1 MSSSNPLTHY
11 STPSTLSKKLKIVLA
26 GNPNCGKSSLFNQL
40 TGLKQRITNIPG
52 TTIENK
58 VGTFTNNG
66 TQIELVDTP
75 GTYSFN
81 PKSLDEKEAV
91 KVFFEEPSPSTIL
104 YIADAANLKRN
115 LFYFSQLA
123 QHNIPMV
130 LVLNMLDIAD
140 FKGYEID
147 IDRLEKELGIKVFKI
162 NARTGTGIDAIKNAI
177 CEQQFVPHYTF
188 GTDEDHTHQ
197 SHYESIS
204 RLLNKTTT
212 LKSKR
217 ELISNKIDSWATH
230 PIVGYLLFLVLL
242 LIIFQSVFTLA
253 TYPMD
258 WIESGFSMLSEFLS
272 DTLPDGWLKK
282 LIINGL
288 VAGISGVVIFV
299 PQIAILFFFMG
310 LLEDTG
316 YMARVSF
323 IMDKMLSG
331 LGLSGKSIVPLLSGA
346 ACAIPA
352 IMSTRNIENWKDRL
366 ITIMVTPL
374 MSCSARLPVYT
385 LLISM
390 AIPSKQILGFINLQA
405 IVMLAMYVLGTVAA
419 LVAAVVF
426 KWIIKYDIPSYFI
439 MELPIYHVPRWKN
452 IWLNCWQ
459 KSLSFVTEAGK
470 VILIVS
476 IILWFLASYGP
487 NQNSNFSIQESEQL
501 EESYA
506 GHFGKTIEPV
516 IKPIGFNWKIGI
528 SLITSFAAREVF
540 VGTMSTI
547 YSVGDESNFEQI
559 REKMKKDTL
568 TNGQPTYSIAVV
580 LSLMVFYAFAM
591 QCMGTLAVV
600 YKETKSWKWPA
611 IQFTYM
617 TTLAYVSSWVVFNLF
632 R

>member
-1 MSSSNPLTHY
+1 MEEQ
-11 STPSTLSKKLKIVLA
+11 KELKIVLA
-26 GNPNCGKSSLFNQL
+26 GNPNCGKSSLFNSL
-40 TGLKQRITNIPG
+40 TGMKQKITNVPG

-58 VGTFTNNG
+58 VGSFKVDG
-66 TQIELVDTP
+66 RKVELIDTP

-91 KVFFEEPSPSTIL
+91 KVFFDNPLPDAIL
-104 YIADAANLKRN
+104 YVADAANLKRN

-123 QHNIPMV
+123 QHGIPMV
-130 LVLNMLDIAD
+130 LVLTMLDIAD
-140 FKGYEID
+140 FKGFEID
-147 IDRLEKELGIKVFKI
+147 IDRLEKELGIRIFKV
-162 NARTGTGIDAIKNAI
+162 NARAGEGIAEVKKALA
-177 CEQQFVPHYTF
+177 QSQFVPHYAF
-188 GTDEDHTHQ
+188 GSEEDHTHE
-197 SHYESIS
+197 SHFISINK
-204 RLLNKTTT
+204 LLNKTTT

-217 ELISNKIDSWATH
+217 ELVSNKIDAWATH
-230 PIVGYLLFLVLL
+230 PVLGYLMFLVVLL
-242 LIIFQSVFTLA
+242 VIFQSVFTLA
-253 TYPMD
+253 SYPMD
-258 WIESGFSMLSEFLS
+258 WIENGFSLLSEWLTS
-272 DTLPDGWLKK
+272 VLPDGWLKK

-288 VAGISGVVIFV
+288 VAGIAGVVVFV

-323 IMDKMLSG
+323 IMDKMLRG
-331 LGLSGKSIVPLLSGA
+331 LGLSGKSVVPLLSGA

-390 AIPSKQILGFINLQA
+390 AIPSDKFVGIVSIQALLMLG
-405 IVMLAMYVLGTVAA
+405 MYVLGTVAA

-426 KWIIKYDIPSYFI
+426 KWIIKHDVPSYFI
-439 MELPIYHVPRWKN
+439 MELPVYHAPRWKN
-452 IWLNCWQ
+452 IWMNMWQ
-459 KSLSFVTEAGK
+459 KSRSFVAEAGK

-476 IILWFLASYGP
+476 IVLWFLASYGP
-487 NQNSNFSIQESEQL
+487 RPEQTFSIQESEHL
-501 EESYA
+501 DESYA
-506 GHFGKTIEPV
+506 GYFGKAIEPA

-528 SLITSFAAREVF
+528 ALITSFAAREVF

-547 YSVGDESNFEQI
+547 YSVGDEENFDQI
-559 REKMKKDTL
+559 RDKMRKDTL
-568 TNGQPTYSIAVV
+568 ANGDQVYSIGVV

-611 IQFTYM
+611 IQFVYM
-617 TTLAYVSSWVVFNLF
+617 TVLAYIGSWITFNLF
-632 R
+632 G

>member
-1 MSSSNPLTHY
+1 MSD
-11 STPSTLSKKLKIVLA
+11 KKHIKVVLA

-40 TGLKQRITNIPG
+40 TELKQKITNVPG

-58 VGTFTNNG
+58 VGHVSVSG
-66 TQIELVDTP
+66 KEIEITDTP

-91 KVFFEEPSPSTIL
+91 KVFFESPPPQTIL

-123 QHNIPMV
+123 QHKIPMV

-140 FKGYEID
+140 FKGFEINV
-147 IDRLEKELGIKVFKI
+147 DRLEKELGIRVYKI
-162 NARTGTGIDAIKNAI
+162 NARTGEGTDEIKKAIA
-177 CEQQFVPHYTF
+177 EDQFVPHYEF
-188 GTDEDHTHQ
+188 GSEHDHTHET
-197 SHYESIS
+197 HYEAIA

-212 LKSKR
+212 LKTKR
-217 ELISNKIDSWATH
+217 ELISNKIDAYATH
-230 PIVGYLLFLVLL
+230 PVLGYLLFLVVLL
-242 LIIFQSVFTLA
+242 VIFQSVFTLA
-253 TYPMD
+253 AYPMD
-258 WIESGFSMLSEFLS
+258 WIENGFSSFSEFLS
-272 DTLPDGWLKK
+272 NTLADGWLKK

-288 VAGISGVVIFV
+288 VAGIAGVVVFV

-323 IMDKMLSG
+323 IMDKMLRG
-331 LGLSGKSIVPLLSGA
+331 LGLSGKSVVPLLSGA

-390 AIPSKQILGFINLQA
+390 AIPSTMIAGFINLQA
-405 IVMLAMYVLGTVAA
+405 LVMLAMYVLGTAAA

-426 KWIIKYDIPSYFI
+426 KWIIKHDIPSYFI
-439 MELPIYHVPRWKN
+439 MELPIYHTPRWNN
-452 IWLNCWQ
+452 IWINCWQ
-459 KSLSFVTEAGK
+459 KSLSFIKEAGK

-476 IILWFLASYGP
+476 VVLWFLASYGP
-487 NQNSNFSIQESEQL
+487 KPEKSISIQESVTLEQ
-501 EESYA
+501 SYA
-506 GHFGKTIEPV
+506 GHFGKVIEPS

-528 SLITSFAAREVF
+528 ALITSFAAREVF

-547 YSVGDESNFEQI
+547 YSVGDEENFEQI
-559 REKMKKDTL
+559 REKMRKDTL
-568 TNGQPTYSIAVV
+568 RSGEPVYSLAVV

-591 QCMGTLAVV
+591 QCMSTLAVV
-600 YKETKSWKWPA
+600 YKETQSWKWPT
-611 IQFTYM
+611 IQFVYM
-617 TTLAYVSSWVVFNLF
+617 TALAYVSSWIVFNLF
-632 R
+632 Q

>member
-1 MSSSNPLTHY
+1 MEIT
-11 STPSTLSKKLKIVLA
+11 KIILA

-40 TGLKQRITNIPG
+40 TGLKQKITNVPG

-58 VGTFTNNG
+58 VGRLKVGNVN
-66 TQIELVDTP
+66 IELIDTP

-91 KVFFEEPSPSTIL
+91 KVFFEKPEPSTIL

-123 QHNIPMV
+123 QHKIPMI
-130 LVLNMLDIAD
+130 LVLNMLDISD
-140 FKGYEID
+140 FKGFEINV
-147 IDRLEKELGIKVFKI
+147 DRLEKELGVRVFKI
-162 NARTGTGIDAIKNAI
+162 NARTGVGVDLLKKALG
-177 CEQQFVPHYTF
+177 EDQFVPHYQF
-188 GTDEDHTHQ
+188 GSADDHTHET
-197 SHYESIS
+197 HFESITK
-204 RLLNKTTT
+204 LLNKTTT

-217 ELISNKIDSWATH
+217 ELISNKIDAWATH
-230 PIVGYLLFLVLL
+230 PILGYLMFLSVLL
-242 LIIFQSVFTLA
+242 VIFQSVFTLA
-253 TYPMD
+253 SYPMD
-258 WIESGFSMLSEFLS
+258 WIEGGFSMLSEFLS
-272 DTLPDGWLKK
+272 NTLPDGWLKR
-282 LIINGL
+282 LLVNGL
-288 VAGISGVVIFV
+288 IAGIAGIVVFV

-323 IMDKMLSG
+323 IMDKMLRG

-390 AIPSKQILGFINLQA
+390 AIPSTLILGFINLQA
-405 IVMLAMYVLGTVAA
+405 LVMLAMYVLGTVAA
-419 LVAAVVF
+419 LIAAVVF
-426 KWIIKYDIPSYFI
+426 KWIIKHDIPSYFI
-439 MELPIYHVPRWKN
+439 MELPVYHVPRWKN
-452 IWLNCWQ
+452 IWQTCWQ
-459 KSLSFVTEAGK
+459 KSLSFITEAGK
-470 VILIVS
+470 VIVLVS
-476 IILWFLASYGP
+476 IVLWFLASYGP
-487 NQNSNFSIQESEQL
+487 DGESGFSVKESVNL

-506 GHFGKTIEPV
+506 GHFGKGIEPA
-516 IKPIGFNWKIGI
+516 IRPLGFNWKIGI

-547 YSVGDESNFEQI
+547 YSIGDEDNFDQL
-559 REKMKKDTL
+559 RDKMNKDTL
-568 TNGQPTYSIAVV
+568 PNGEPVYSIAVV

-591 QCMGTLAVV
+591 QCMSTLAVV
-600 YKETKSWKWPA
+600 YRETKSWKWPA
-611 IQFTYM
+611 IQFVYM
-617 TTLAYVSSWVVFNLF
+617 TALAYLGSWVVFNLF

>member
-1 MSSSNPLTHY
+1 MET
-11 STPSTLSKKLKIVLA
+11 TKIILA

-40 TGLKQRITNIPG
+40 TGLKQKITNVPG

-58 VGTFTNNG
+58 VGRLQVG
-66 TQIELVDTP
+66 DIKIELIDTP

-91 KVFFEEPSPSTIL
+91 KVFFEKPEPNTIL

-123 QHNIPMV
+123 QHKIPMI
-130 LVLNMLDIAD
+130 LVLNMLDISD
-140 FKGYEID
+140 FKGFEINV
-147 IDRLEKELGIKVFKI
+147 DRLEKELGVRVFKI
-162 NARTGTGIDAIKNAI
+162 NARTGEGVNLLKIALG
-177 CEQQFVPHYTF
+177 EEQFVPHYQF
-188 GTDEDHTHQ
+188 GSADDHTHE
-197 SHYESIS
+197 SHFESITK
-204 RLLNKTTT
+204 LLNKTTT

-217 ELISNKIDSWATH
+217 ELISNKIDAWATH
-230 PIVGYLLFLVLL
+230 PVLGYLMFLSVLL
-242 LIIFQSVFTLA
+242 VIFQSVFTLA
-253 TYPMD
+253 SYPMD
-258 WIESGFSMLSEFLS
+258 WIEGGFSMLSEFLS
-272 DTLPDGWLKK
+272 NTLPDGWLKR
-282 LIINGL
+282 LLVNGL
-288 VAGISGVVIFV
+288 LAGIAGVVVFV

-323 IMDKMLSG
+323 IMDKMLRG

-390 AIPSKQILGFINLQA
+390 AIPSTLILGFINLQA
-405 IVMLAMYVLGTVAA
+405 LVMLAMYVLGTVAA
-419 LVAAVVF
+419 LIAALVF
-426 KWIIKYDIPSYFI
+426 KWIIKHDIPSYFI
-439 MELPIYHVPRWKN
+439 MELPVYHVPRWKN
-452 IWLNCWQ
+452 IWLTCWQ
-459 KSLSFVTEAGK
+459 KSLSFITEAGK
-470 VILIVS
+470 VILLVS
-476 IILWFLASYGP
+476 IVLWFLASYGP
-487 NQNSNFSIQESEQL
+487 NRTSGFSIQESVNL

-506 GHFGKTIEPV
+506 GHFGKGIEPA
-516 IKPIGFNWKIGI
+516 IRPLGFNWKIGI
-528 SLITSFAAREVF
+528 ALITSFAAREVF

-547 YSVGDESNFEQI
+547 YSIGDEENFDQL
-559 REKMKKDTL
+559 RDKMNKDTL
-568 TNGQPTYSIAVV
+568 SNGEPVYSIAVV

-591 QCMGTLAVV
+591 QCMSTLAVV
-600 YKETKSWKWPA
+600 YRETKSWKWPA
-611 IQFTYM
+611 IQFVYM
-617 TTLAYVSSWVVFNLF
+617 TGLAYLGSWIVFTLF

>member
-1 MSSSNPLTHY
+1 MET
-11 STPSTLSKKLKIVLA
+11 TKIILA

-40 TGLKQRITNIPG
+40 TGLKQKITNVPG

-58 VGTFTNNG
+58 VGRLQVG
-66 TQIELVDTP
+66 DIKIELIDTP

-91 KVFFEEPSPSTIL
+91 KVFFEKPEPNTIL

-123 QHNIPMV
+123 QHKIPMI
-130 LVLNMLDIAD
+130 LVLNMLDISD
-140 FKGYEID
+140 FKGFEINV
-147 IDRLEKELGIKVFKI
+147 DRLEKELGVRVFKI
-162 NARTGTGIDAIKNAI
+162 NARTGVGVDLLKKALG
-177 CEQQFVPHYTF
+177 EDQFVPHYQF
-188 GTDEDHTHQ
+188 GSADDHTHET
-197 SHYESIS
+197 HFESITK
-204 RLLNKTTT
+204 LLNKTTT

-217 ELISNKIDSWATH
+217 ELISNKIDAWATH
-230 PIVGYLLFLVLL
+230 PVLGYLMFLSVLL
-242 LIIFQSVFTLA
+242 VIFQSVFTLA
-253 TYPMD
+253 SYPMD
-258 WIESGFSMLSEFLS
+258 WIEGGFSMLSEVLS
-272 DTLPDGWLKK
+272 NTLPDGWLKR
-282 LIINGL
+282 LLVNGL
-288 VAGISGVVIFV
+288 LAGIAGVVVFV

-323 IMDKMLSG
+323 IMDKMLRG

-390 AIPSKQILGFINLQA
+390 AIPSTLILGFINLQA
-405 IVMLAMYVLGTVAA
+405 LVMLAMYVLGTVAA
-419 LVAAVVF
+419 LIAALVF
-426 KWIIKYDIPSYFI
+426 KWIIKHDIPSYFI
-439 MELPIYHVPRWKN
+439 MELPVYHVPRWKN
-452 IWLNCWQ
+452 IWLTCWQ
-459 KSLSFVTEAGK
+459 KSLSFITEAGK
-470 VILIVS
+470 VILLVS
-476 IILWFLASYGP
+476 IVLWFLASYGP
-487 NQNSNFSIQESEQL
+487 NRTSGFSIQESVNL

-506 GHFGKTIEPV
+506 GHFGKGIEPA
-516 IKPIGFNWKIGI
+516 IRPLGFNWKIGI
-528 SLITSFAAREVF
+528 ALITSFAAREVF

-547 YSVGDESNFEQI
+547 YSIGDEENFDQL
-559 REKMKKDTL
+559 RDKMNKDTL
-568 TNGQPTYSIAVV
+568 SNGEPVYSIAVV

-591 QCMGTLAVV
+591 QCMSTLAVV
-600 YKETKSWKWPA
+600 YRETKSWKWPA
-611 IQFTYM
+611 IQFVYM
-617 TTLAYVSSWVVFNLF
+617 TGLAYLGSWIVFTLF

>member
-1 MSSSNPLTHY
+1 MET
-11 STPSTLSKKLKIVLA
+11 TKIILA

-40 TGLKQRITNIPG
+40 TGLKQKITNVPG

-58 VGTFTNNG
+58 VGRLKVGNVN
-66 TQIELVDTP
+66 IELIDTP

-91 KVFFEEPSPSTIL
+91 KVFFEKPEPSTIL

-123 QHNIPMV
+123 QHKIPMI
-130 LVLNMLDIAD
+130 LVLNMLDISD
-140 FKGYEID
+140 FKGFEINV
-147 IDRLEKELGIKVFKI
+147 DRLEKELGVRVFKI
-162 NARTGTGIDAIKNAI
+162 NARTGVGVDLLKKALG
-177 CEQQFVPHYTF
+177 EDQFVPHYQF
-188 GTDEDHTHQ
+188 GSADDHTHET
-197 SHYESIS
+197 HFESITK
-204 RLLNKTTT
+204 LLNKTTT

-217 ELISNKIDSWATH
+217 ELISNKIDAWATH
-230 PIVGYLLFLVLL
+230 PILGYLMFLSVLL
-242 LIIFQSVFTLA
+242 VIFQSVFTLA
-253 TYPMD
+253 SYPMD
-258 WIESGFSMLSEFLS
+258 WIEGGFSMLSEVLS
-272 DTLPDGWLKK
+272 NTLPDGWLKR
-282 LIINGL
+282 LLVNGL
-288 VAGISGVVIFV
+288 LAGIAGVVVFV

-323 IMDKMLSG
+323 IMDKMLRG

-390 AIPSKQILGFINLQA
+390 AIPSTLILGFINLQA
-405 IVMLAMYVLGTVAA
+405 LVMLAMYVLGTVAA
-419 LVAAVVF
+419 LIAALVF
-426 KWIIKYDIPSYFI
+426 KWIIKHDIPSYFI
-439 MELPIYHVPRWKN
+439 MELPVYHVHRWKN
-452 IWLNCWQ
+452 IWLTCWQ
-459 KSLSFVTEAGK
+459 KSLSFITEAGK
-470 VILIVS
+470 VILLVS
-476 IILWFLASYGP
+476 IVLWFLASYGP
-487 NQNSNFSIQESEQL
+487 NRTSGFSIQESVNL

-506 GHFGKTIEPV
+506 GHFGKGIEPA
-516 IKPIGFNWKIGI
+516 IRPLGFNWKIGI
-528 SLITSFAAREVF
+528 ALITSFAAREVF

-547 YSVGDESNFEQI
+547 YSIGDEENFDQL
-559 REKMKKDTL
+559 RDKMNKDTL
-568 TNGQPTYSIAVV
+568 SNGEPVYSIAVV

-591 QCMGTLAVV
+591 QCMSTLAVV
-600 YKETKSWKWPA
+600 YRETKSWKWPA
-611 IQFTYM
+611 IQFVYM
-617 TTLAYVSSWVVFNLF
+617 TGLAYLGSWIVFTLF

>member
-1 MSSSNPLTHY
+1 MET
-11 STPSTLSKKLKIVLA
+11 TKIILA

-40 TGLKQRITNIPG
+40 TGLKQKITNVPG

-58 VGTFTNNG
+58 VGRLQVG
-66 TQIELVDTP
+66 DIKIELIDTP

-91 KVFFEEPSPSTIL
+91 KVFFEKPEPNTIL

-123 QHNIPMV
+123 QHKIPMI
-130 LVLNMLDIAD
+130 LVLNMLDISD
-140 FKGYEID
+140 FKGFEINV
-147 IDRLEKELGIKVFKI
+147 DRLEKELGVRVFKI
-162 NARTGTGIDAIKNAI
+162 NARTGEGVNLLKIALG
-177 CEQQFVPHYTF
+177 EEQFVPHYQF
-188 GTDEDHTHQ
+188 GSADDHTHE
-197 SHYESIS
+197 SHFESITK
-204 RLLNKTTT
+204 LLNKTTT

-217 ELISNKIDSWATH
+217 ELISNKIDAWATH
-230 PIVGYLLFLVLL
+230 PVLGYLMFLSVLL
-242 LIIFQSVFTLA
+242 VIFQSVFTLA
-253 TYPMD
+253 SYPMD
-258 WIESGFSMLSEFLS
+258 WIEGGFSMLSEVLS
-272 DTLPDGWLKK
+272 NTLPDGWLKR
-282 LIINGL
+282 LLVNGL
-288 VAGISGVVIFV
+288 LAGIAGVVVFV

-323 IMDKMLSG
+323 IMDKMLRG

-390 AIPSKQILGFINLQA
+390 AIPSTLILGFINLQA
-405 IVMLAMYVLGTVAA
+405 LVMLAMYVLGTVAA
-419 LVAAVVF
+419 LIAALVF
-426 KWIIKYDIPSYFI
+426 KWIIKHDIPSYFI
-439 MELPIYHVPRWKN
+439 MELPVYHVPRWKN
-452 IWLNCWQ
+452 IWLTCWQ
-459 KSLSFVTEAGK
+459 KSLSFITEAGK
-470 VILIVS
+470 VILLVS
-476 IILWFLASYGP
+476 IVLWFLASYGP
-487 NQNSNFSIQESEQL
+487 NRTSGFSIQESVNL

-506 GHFGKTIEPV
+506 GHFGKGIEPA
-516 IKPIGFNWKIGI
+516 IRPLGFNWKIGI
-528 SLITSFAAREVF
+528 ALITSFAAREVF

-547 YSVGDESNFEQI
+547 YSIGDEENFDQL
-559 REKMKKDTL
+559 RDKMNKDTL
-568 TNGQPTYSIAVV
+568 SNGEPVYSIAVV

-591 QCMGTLAVV
+591 QCMSTLAVV
-600 YKETKSWKWPA
+600 YGETKSWKWPA
-611 IQFTYM
+611 IQFVYM
-617 TTLAYVSSWVVFNLF
+617 TALAYLGSLVVFNLF